1 MATQPSDFAPLQAIA
16 SAFSAG
22 HISLWQAAGEVLQA
36 LMDKLQCSRVSL
48 WGFELEGG
56 QRLLRCVAFKLA
68 HEDLKCDAT
77 LLHEGQY
84 RDYFA
89 ALIRTGVF
97 VSDDMR
103 NEPALMAMRMA
114 FLDANHIGALL
125 DVAVTINGR
134 AYGIVC
140 CEQIPGP
147 RRWLPEDIAA
157 VRAAVSRAALLVA
170 CEPSVAFETIASV
183 PIKPLDAPAASPSLA
198 SLAAPAASAAP
209 DSRARAARGHDRRTV
224 GKPAD

>member
-1 MATQPSDFAPLQAIA
+1 MATPPNDLAPLRAIA

-22 HISLWQAAGEVLQA
+22 QIGLWEAAGEVLQA
-36 LMDKLQCSRVSL
+36 LMDRLQCSRVSL

-56 QRLLRCVAFKLA
+56 QWALRCVAFKLA

-77 LLHEGQY
+77 LLHEDQY

-89 ALIRTGVF
+89 GLIRTGVF
-97 VSDDMR
+97 VIDDMR
-103 NEPALMAMRMA
+103 KEPALAAMRTP
-114 FLDANHIGALL
+114 FLDVNHIGALL

-147 RRWLPEDIAA
+147 RHWLADDIAA
-157 VRAAVSRAALLVA
+157 ARAAVSRAALLIA
-170 CEPSVAFETIASV
+170 SEPSVAFDEIASV
-183 PIKPLDAPAASPSLA
+183 AIRPLDAPAAP
-198 SLAAPAASAAP
+198 AAPEAP
-209 DSRARAARGHDRRTV
+209 GTAGKTDSPARAGRSHERRTRR
-224 GKPAD
+224 KPAA

>member
-1 MATQPSDFAPLQAIA
+1 MATQPGDLAPLQAIA

-22 HISLWQAAGEVLQA
+22 QISLWEAAGEVLQT
-36 LMDKLQCSRVSL
+36 LMDRLQCSRVSL

-56 QRLLRCVAFKLA
+56 QRALRCVLFKRA

-77 LLHEGQY
+77 LLREDQY

-97 VSDDMR
+97 VTDDMR
-103 NEPALMAMRMA
+103 REPALAAMRTP

-147 RRWLPEDIAA
+147 RHWLPEDIAA
-157 VRAAVSRAALLVA
+157 ARAAVSRAALLIA
-170 CEPSVAFETIASV
+170 SEPSVAFDEIASV
-183 PIKPLDAPAASPSLA
+183 AIRPLDAPAEPE
-198 SLAAPAASAAP
+198 SA
-209 DSRARAARGHDRRTV
+209 DSANAARAANSPAGTAHLHERRARR
-224 GKPAD
+224 KPAA

>member
-1 MATQPSDFAPLQAIA
+1 MTAQPGDLAPLQAIA

-22 HISLWQAAGEVLQA
+22 QIGLWEAAGEVLQA
-36 LMDKLQCSRVSL
+36 LMDRLQCSRVSL

-56 QRLLRCVAFKLA
+56 QRALRCVVSKLS

-77 LLHEGQY
+77 LLREDQY

-97 VSDDMR
+97 VTDDMLK
-103 NEPALMAMRMA
+103 EPALAAMRTP
-114 FLDANHIGALL
+114 FLDANQIGALL

-147 RRWLPEDIAA
+147 RHWLAEDIAA
-157 VRAAVSRAALLVA
+157 ARSAVARAALLIA
-170 CEPSVAFETIASV
+170 SEPSVDFHEIASV
-183 PIKPLDAPAASPSLA
+183 PIKPLDAPAAPEVPDAAGTTVSP
-198 SLAAPAASAAP
+198 
-209 DSRARAARGHDRRTV
+209 ARAARNQERRARR
-224 GKPAD
+224 KPAA

>member
-1 MATQPSDFAPLQAIA
+1 MATQTSDFAPLQAIA

-22 HISLWQAAGEVLQA
+22 QISLWEAAGEVLQA

-56 QRLLRCVAFKLA
+56 QRLLRCVVFKLA
-68 HEDLKCDAT
+68 REDLKCDAT
-77 LLHEGQY
+77 LLHEDQY

-97 VSDDMR
+97 VTDDMR
-103 NEPALMAMRMA
+103 NEPALVAMRMPY
-114 FLDANHIGALL
+114 LDANHIGALL

-147 RRWLPEDIAA
+147 RHWLPEDIAA
-157 VRAAVSRAALLVA
+157 ARAAVARAALLIA
-170 CEPSVAFETIASV
+170 SEPSVAFEAIASLA
-183 PIKPLDAPAASPSLA
+183 IAPLDAPAA
-198 SLAAPAASAAP
+198 P
-209 DSRARAARGHDRRTV
+209 DSPARAARGHERRTV
-224 GKPAD
+224 RKPAA

>member
-1 MATQPSDFAPLQAIA
+1 MATPPGDLAPLQAIA

-22 HISLWQAAGEVLQA
+22 QIDLWEAAGEVLQA
-36 LMDKLQCSRVSL
+36 LMDRLQCSRVSL

-56 QRLLRCVAFKLA
+56 QRALRCVVFKRA

-77 LLHEGQY
+77 LLHEDQY

-97 VSDDMR
+97 VADDMR
-103 NEPALMAMRMA
+103 KEPALAAMRGS
-114 FLDANHIGALL
+114 FLDGHHIGALL

-147 RRWLPEDIAA
+147 RHWLSEDIVAA
-157 VRAAVSRAALLVA
+157 RAAVSRAALLIA
-170 CEPSVAFETIASV
+170 SEPSVPFEAIASV
-183 PIKPLDAPAASPSLA
+183 ALEPLDAPQASGPTPRA
-198 SLAAPAASAAP
+198 QRNHERRTGRKPAA
-209 DSRARAARGHDRRTV
+209 
-224 GKPAD
+224 

>member
-1 MATQPSDFAPLQAIA
+1 MATQPGDLAPLQAIA

-22 HISLWQAAGEVLQA
+22 QIGLWEAAGEVLQA
-36 LMDKLQCSRVSL
+36 LMDRLQCSRVSL

-56 QRLLRCVAFKLA
+56 QRALRCVVSKLA
-68 HEDLKCDAT
+68 HEDLRCDAT
-77 LLHEGQY
+77 LLREDQY

-89 ALIRTGVF
+89 SLIRTGVF
-97 VSDDMR
+97 IADDMR
-103 NEPALMAMRMA
+103 NEPALVAMRMP

-147 RRWLPEDIAA
+147 RHWLPEDIVAA
-157 VRAAVSRAALLVA
+157 RAAVSRAALLIA
-170 CEPSVAFETIASV
+170 SEPSVAFEAIASV
-183 PIKPLDAPAASPSLA
+183 AIKPLDAPD
-198 SLAAPAASAAP
+198 APAGDGRSAE
-209 DSRARAARGHDRRTV
+209 RRTRR
-224 GKPAD
+224 KPAG

>member
-1 MATQPSDFAPLQAIA
+1 MATQPGDLAPLQAIA

-22 HISLWQAAGEVLQA
+22 QISLWEAAGEVLQA
-36 LMDKLQCSRVSL
+36 LMDRLQCSRVSL

-56 QRLLRCVAFKLA
+56 QRALRCVVFKRA

-77 LLHEGQY
+77 LLREDQY

-97 VSDDMR
+97 VTDDMR
-103 NEPALMAMRMA
+103 REPALAAMRTP

-147 RRWLPEDIAA
+147 RHWLAEDIAA
-157 VRAAVSRAALLVA
+157 ARSAVARAALLIA
-170 CEPSVAFETIASV
+170 SEPSVDFHEIASM
-183 PIKPLDAPAASPSLA
+183 PIKPLDAPAAPEIPDAAGAAGTTDSP
-198 SLAAPAASAAP
+198 
-209 DSRARAARGHDRRTV
+209 ARAARNRERRARR
-224 GKPAD
+224 KPAA